1 MLVLPEAS
9 LSGFRG
15 IVMRTSSVIAVFV
28 SLVLAAAA
36 VFGVRGFLRDQV
48 AALTT
53 QDGAQV
59 PQNTVVVANQPL
71 RFGRLIESSSL
82 RVIAWSSATIPEG
95 AFRNIEELIG
105 DKEKPR
111 YVVGAIAQDEPI
123 LSTKITGPGQRASL
137 SALLTEGMKAVSI
150 RVDDVLGV
158 AGFVLPGD
166 RVDIMLTRRP
176 RDAEAFTDILL
187 QGVRVLAIDQLAD
200 DQADK
205 PNVVRTVTME
215 VSTEEAQKLTLAA
228 NVGTLSLALR
238 NVASAQVEAVNAV
251 KIADLG
257 GGLTAQALLE
267 QKLQEERERLQKQLD
282 AEREQRIAELEKLVR
297 SVGENVDK
305 RVDALKTEIDKK
317 PEKVVVE
324 LPAPT
329 ILPKPEPRKVVT
341 IPPRVF
347 TDVGVF
353 RNTKRTEYKVK
364 ILD

>member
-1 MLVLPEAS
+1 
-9 LSGFRG
+9 
-15 IVMRTSSVIAVFV
+15 MRTSSIVAVFL
-28 SLVLAAAA
+28 SLVLAVAA

-48 AALTT
+48 AAMTAANDS
-53 QDGAQV
+53 QA

-71 RFGRLIESSSL
+71 RFGRVIEPSSL
-82 RVIAWSSATIPEG
+82 KVIGWSSATIPEG
-95 AFRNIEELIG
+95 AFRTIKELVGEEG
-105 DKEKPR
+105 EER
-111 YVVGAIAQDEPI
+111 YVIGAIAQDEPI

-137 SALLTEGMKAVSI
+137 STLLTDGMKAVSI

-166 RVDIMLTRRP
+166 RVDILLTRRP
-176 RDAEAFTDILL
+176 RNEEAFTDILL

-200 DQADK
+200 DQANK
-205 PNVVRTVTME
+205 PNVVRTVTLE

-257 GGLTAQALLE
+257 GGVTSQALLE
-267 QKLQEERERLQKQLD
+267 QKLQEERERLQQQID
-282 AEREQRIAELEKLVR
+282 AEREKRLAELEKLVR

-305 RVDALKTEIDKK
+305 RVEALKSEIDKQ

-324 LPAPT
+324 VPTPAPQ
-329 ILPKPEPRKVVT
+329 PEPPKVVT